1 MKKWMASRWFPGHL
15 EKRSALRTKRL
26 TRERHP
32 ERLYP
37 PEVISV
43 VGIGAMTSMTLP
55 DEVLKTDVLGRVR
68 VKKARRDVLL
78 DEFERGG
85 TSAQAFAKMVGIK
98 YQTFASWVQKRR
110 RARKQYPPVV
120 QGVAVRAHD
129 GGSVAAGGGASPSP
143 PCRRRPRA
151 LIVHL
156 PGGAR
161 VEVRDARQAVLAAE
175 LLKALAPARPC

>member
-1 MKKWMASRWFPGHL
+1 
-15 EKRSALRTKRL
+15 
-26 TRERHP
+26 
-32 ERLYP
+32 
-37 PEVISV
+37 
-43 VGIGAMTSMTLP
+43 MTLP

-68 VKKARRDVLL
+68 VKKARRNALL

-110 RARKQYPPVV
+110 RARKQYPPVAKALPSTPTAT
-120 QGVAVRAHD
+120 GALRLLEAVAEPA
-129 GGSVAAGGGASPSP
+129 VAQRTES
-143 PCRRRPRA
+143 

-161 VEVRDARQAVLAAE
+161 VEVRDAGQAVLAAE
-175 LLKALAPARPC
+175 LLKALGTARSC

>member
-1 MKKWMASRWFPGHL
+1 
-15 EKRSALRTKRL
+15 
-26 TRERHP
+26 
-32 ERLYP
+32 
-37 PEVISV
+37 
-43 VGIGAMTSMTLP
+43 MTSMHLP

-68 VKKARRDVLL
+68 VKKARRNALL

-110 RARKQYPPVV
+110 RARKQYPAAAVKALPSTPTTAGALRLVEA
-120 QGVAVRAHD
+120 VAEPAVTKVTE
-129 GGSVAAGGGASPSP
+129 GTES
-143 PCRRRPRA
+143 

-161 VEVRDARQAVLAAE
+161 VEVRDPRQAVLAAE
-175 LLKALAPARPC
+175 LLQALASARSC

>member
-1 MKKWMASRWFPGHL
+1 MP
-15 EKRSALRTKRL
+15 
-26 TRERHP
+26 
-32 ERLYP
+32 
-37 PEVISV
+37 
-43 VGIGAMTSMTLP
+43 LP

-68 VKKARRDVLL
+68 VKKARRNALL

-110 RARKQYPPVV
+110 RARKQYPSAAKALPLTPVTTGALRLV
-120 QGVAVRAHD
+120 EAVAEPAEPAVTK
-129 GGSVAAGGGASPSP
+129 GTEGTES
-143 PCRRRPRA
+143 

-175 LLKALAPARPC
+175 LLQALASTRSC